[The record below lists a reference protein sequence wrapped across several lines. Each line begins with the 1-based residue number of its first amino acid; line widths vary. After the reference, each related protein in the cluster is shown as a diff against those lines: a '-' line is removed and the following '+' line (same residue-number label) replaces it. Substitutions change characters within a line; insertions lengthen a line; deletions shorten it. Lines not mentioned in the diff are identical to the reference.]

1 MELLDF
7 SEACHTAR
15 EQRQQL
21 TYRNRHKL
29 RMKQTLPSVLPNILI
44 MNIIKLADGG
54 LATHEKKFQSCL
66 LDIKQMVRVGHSLH
80 ILDPETGELKKLPDA
95 EGGRKLR
102 PRKTA
107 IKFFHSFPENE
118 ELLDAYEQWSFD
130 YHLERTH
137 MTTNADQCWEPVFPV
152 WEYY

>member
-29 RMKQTLPSVLPNILI
+29 RMKQTLPSILPNILI

-54 LATHEKKFQSCL
+54 LATHEQKFQFCL
-66 LDIKQMVRVGHSLH
+66 LDIKQMVRTEVECQSGY
-80 ILDPETGELKKLPDA
+80 A
-95 EGGRKLR
+95 EMVCPIDVSVQLR
-102 PRKTA
+102 PRATA
-107 IKFFHSFPENE
+107 IKFFHSFPLNE
-118 ELLDAYEQWSFD
+118 VRDAAEEQWFCSREDMQDRDDGVEFW
-130 YHLERTH
+130 R
-137 MTTNADQCWEPVFPV
+137 PVFPV